1 MNKLK
6 QDIFTKLDI
15 FLISE
20 IYVYEIDVDYISVDL
35 NTLRAR
41 IAAQAQEAARRA
53 RNSNP
58 IDSDTWVS
66 RRTV

>member
-1 MNKLK
+1 MKYFK
-6 QDIFTKLDI
+6 DAIGC
-15 FLISE
+15 
-20 IYVYEIDVDYISVDL
+20 ISVDL

-58 IDSDTWVS
+58 VDTD
-66 RRTV
+66 T

>member
-58 IDSDTWVS
+58 IDSDT
-66 RRTV
+66 